1 MKNEQIPQGWVAV
14 TLDDI
19 AIWGSGGT
27 PSRKT
32 PEFYNGSIPWI
43 KTGELGPKTI
53 KSAEEH
59 ITENAIEKSSAKVF
73 PKGSVGIAMYGATIG
88 KLIRYGVLMLQPIK
102 HVPLPDRTISRSATN
117 FFTISFFPKSKA
129 LSILAKVE
137 HNQIYRKVSSK
148 SGRYGYPL
156 STNNTASS
164 PKSKNSSP
172 NWTRASKA

>member
-1 MKNEQIPQGWVAV
+1 MRNEQLPQGWVAV

-59 ITENAIEKSSAKVF
+59 ITKDAIEKSSAKVF
-73 PKGSVGIAMYGATIG
+73 PTGSVGIAMYGATIG
-88 KLIRYGVLMLQPIK
+88 KLSIWGIYASTNQACAVAQPY
-102 HVPLPDRTISRSATN
+102 D
-117 FFTISFFPKSKA
+117 FA
-129 LSILAKVE
+129 LSNEFL
-137 HNQIYRKVSSK
+137 Y
-148 SGRYGYPL
+148 YFFL
-156 STNNTASS
+156 SE
-164 PKSKNSSP
+164 KQD
-172 NWTRASKA
+172 